1 MIRKVLLLAL
11 VIVLLIGL
19 ISSFTHGVN
28 ISLFGQNF
36 STNSYSTIIKE
47 SQQLIDQRATLER
60 LNTKDFENEKTKLKS
75 SESRFN
81 SAKQAYDDVANNASV
96 EEIRKANQEE
106 KYLLDYLWIKIGTY
120 ANDSDIKVK
129 IDPDEEKR
137 TINFNVSGQY
147 IAIINFIYDLENDQ
161 ELKFNVD
168 NIVMQG
174 GSSSA
179 VTKASFVVKN
189 VRVVRTDAD
198 DVE

>member
-1 MIRKVLLLAL
+1 MIRKVLLLVL
-11 VIVLLIGL
+11 VIVLAVGL
-19 ISSFTHGVN
+19 YSSFAHGINV
-28 ISLFGQNF
+28 SLFGQNF
-36 STNSYSTIIKE
+36 NNKSYSSIIKE
-47 SQQLIDQRATLER
+47 SQELVNRRAELEK
-60 LNTKDFENEKTKLKS
+60 LNTKDFENEKNKLKS

-106 KYLLDYLWIKIGTY
+106 KYLLDYLWIKVGTY

-129 IDPDEEKR
+129 IEPDNTKKI
-137 TINFNVSGQY
+137 INFNVSGQY
-147 IAIINFIYDLENDQ
+147 IAIINFIYDLENDP

-179 VTKASFVVKN
+179 VTKASFVVRN
-189 VRVVRTDAD
+189 VDVVNTDNGITD
-198 DVE
+198 

>member
-47 SQQLIDQRATLER
+47 SQQLVDQRATLER

>member
-1 MIRKVLLLAL
+1 MIRKILLLAL
-11 VIVLLIGL
+11 VVVLAIGL
-19 ISSFTHGVN
+19 YSSFAHGVN
-28 ISLFGQNF
+28 VSLFGFNF
-36 STNSYSTIIKE
+36 NTKSYSSIIKE
-47 SQQLIDQRATLER
+47 SQTLVDQRATLER
-60 LNTKDFENEKTKLKS
+60 LNTKDFESEKSKLKS

-129 IDPDEEKR
+129 IEPDHEKKL
-137 TINFNVSGQY
+137 INFNVSGQY
-147 IAIINFIYDLENDQ
+147 IAVINFIYDLENDS

-189 VRVVRTDAD
+189 VDVVRAD
-198 DVE
+198 SEIVE

>member
-28 ISLFGQNF
+28 ISLFGQIF
-36 STNSYSTIIKE
+36 TTSSYSTIIKE
-47 SQQLIDQRATLER
+47 SQQLVDQRATLER

>member
-1 MIRKVLLLAL
+1 MIRKILLLAL
-11 VIVLLIGL
+11 VVVLAIGL
-19 ISSFTHGVN
+19 YSSFAHGVN
-28 ISLFGQNF
+28 ISLFGHNL
-36 STNSYSTIIKE
+36 STKSYSSIIKE
-47 SQQLIDQRATLER
+47 SQELVNRRAELEK
-60 LNTKDFENEKTKLKS
+60 LNTKDFENEKNKLKS

-129 IDPDEEKR
+129 IEPEQDKKI
-137 TINFNVSGQY
+137 INFNVSGQY
-147 IAIINFIYDLENDQ
+147 IAIINFIYDLENDS

-179 VTKASFVVKN
+179 VTKASFIVRNVDVVN
-189 VRVVRTDAD
+189 TDNGIA
-198 DVE
+198 E